1 VLSVSASTRAFGSA
15 KSDPVAQRVKTCS
28 LSFASILRFN
38 SSLRFAAISARSSSM
53 LPLAMP
59 NAFGELG
66 VDSGMCGAST
76 RFTVKHEIG
85 VPSRDLRAVIVGGN
99 VSENDFGFP
108 RAHSGDARSRTP
120 AACVLRR

>member
-15 KSDPVAQRVKTCS
+15 KSDAVAQRVKTCS

-59 NAFGELG
+59 KAFGELG
-66 VDSGMCGAST
+66 VDLGHVR
-76 RFTVKHEIG
+76 RFDALH
-85 VPSRDLRAVIVGGN
+85 RQARNRRA
-99 VSENDFGFP
+99 FP
-108 RAHSGDARSRTP
+108 RP
-120 AACVLRR
+120 PRRDKSAGR